1 MEKYYDGDPEK
12 AGSLWTHKITGGA
25 LNESIVGA
33 NTISTVT
40 IKLANG
46 KTLESLGLKDKKL
59 KFESVWFTGKGGDT
73 TPNLIAKESISS
85 GYIYDKTKDKDY
97 HPSNLTKDGF
107 TSKAMFVEGES
118 KKFDEI
124 KTVHEYKPI
133 IKYESSTP
141 GKGYAAVIEET
152 FPAELVDFIDWDNV
166 YIYSSDIN
174 GNPTKDVVKTRIDKP
189 TKDGV
194 INTFNSPA
202 MSHKNV
208 SSKDEVAKV
217 RSYIQDNVLTAGAG
231 GVGFYTISYKLKAS
245 LKDPEA
251 SKKIIAAAKQTDNN
265 SFLPFSSRLYADWPD
280 KKYGIFAK
288 DDGEP
293 WKILENSEHNSVLDV
308 RDTDGDGLIDFI
320 EYQFGSNTNLVD
332 TDGDGVPDGQE
343 ALVDNTKPNDAS
355 DYIVKAPTAENTT
368 YNPAV
373 ENKIKGTLPKPL
385 IKNPAKPEED
395 LKVTNKTAGDAI
407 VKLHPYDAKTK
418 TYDKDKVIAEVKIP
432 FDKLEKGEFE
442 MPLAANKVEDGS
454 KGQLVAY
461 APNGEHPIAGPVL
474 NFNSTDADKFK
485 PEAEKETVPFGG
497 KYDLTDNIKKFKDA
511 KDSTVTPELDDK
523 TPFEDI
529 TAKDAINVNQP
540 GEYTGK
546 VRVKYKDGSTEDV
559 EVPVTV
565 LAKVIDQTKNP
576 DAKTPEG
583 YVRVTFEQGEHG
595 TFAKDSKTVLDVV
608 KGTLKSDVT
617 VPTVAPAENFKHTG
631 WTPEIPEKF
640 DNGGTF
646 TATYA
651 AAKTDAEKYTAEG
664 GTVNKPYGEKATEE
678 DVKKKVTVKDESNQA
693 LPEAEQKKVVKEIK
707 VGEIP
712 EPGKDGKD
720 QTVPVTVVYED
731 GTEDKINVT
740 IDYSDAKDKYAPE
753 GQKVT
758 VNKGAEEPKAEDAI
772 KNKDNMPEGT
782 KYAWKTPV
790 DTNTVGK
797 GKATVTVTYP
807 DGSTE
812 DVEVDFE
819 VKETTPAKTDAEKY
833 TAEGGTVNKP
843 YGEKATEED
852 VKKKVT
858 VKDESNQGLS
868 EAEQK
873 KVVKEIKVGE
883 IPEPGKDG
891 KDQTVPVTVVY
902 EDGTEDKINV
912 TIDYSDAKDKYAP
925 EGQKVTV
932 NKGAEEP
939 KAEDAIKNKDNMPE
953 GTKYAWKTPVDTN
966 TVGKGKATVTVTYPD
981 GSTEDV
987 EVDFEV
993 KETTP
998 AKTDAEKYTAEG
1010 GTVNKPYG
1018 EKATE
1023 AEITDVVTTN
1033 APNERVKSKKIIGD
1047 IPTTGVDQKVAV
1059 EITYADGSTATVQVL
1074 VSYGKA
1080 KDAFDPTG
1088 QNLSVKQNA
1097 SEPSPADAITNKD
1110 ALPANTGYSWTTPVD
1125 TSEVGT
1131 HEYTVKVT
1139 YPDGSEDFVKVNV
1152 TVEATAPAQ
1161 TDAEKYKADGGKVNK
1176 PYGQTATAED
1186 VVNAVT
1192 TDAPKDKVK
1201 SIKAVDAIPTKGKN
1215 QPVKVEVTYADG
1227 TKDTVTVTV
1236 NYMDAAD
1243 AFNPETKPITVDK
1256 GQAPDAKD
1264 GIANKEEFPEGT
1276 TITWKKPVDTN
1287 KPGEKEGTVVVTYP
1301 DGSTDEVK
1309 VKVVVQDKKT
1319 QADENEP
1326 KVKDEIIKEGQKPDL
1341 TDNVTNLDKLP
1352 KGTKVKDITPDGA
1365 INPNKPGEY
1374 EGTLEI
1380 EYPDGSKDVV
1390 KVKVTVEKAKTQA
1403 DENEPKV
1410 KDEIIKEGQ
1419 KPDLTDNVT
1428 NLDKLPK
1435 GTKVKDITPDG
1446 AINPNKPGEYE
1457 GTLEIEYPDGSKDT
1471 VKVKAVVEKKNVAS
1485 SDTHSNNNGKK
1496 PSGGDN
1502 EKAYVNSS
1510 SPKTGDTAN
1519 PSVFAGIM
1527 GMAGSVLALIG
1538 FKKRKKEDEQE

>member
-1 MEKYYDGDPEK
+1 MRKLSVGLCSVVIGASMLFVPMMPSHANEASLIAARLPQAGVAALRSASASGIGATSLTYAGVTFEKTEGDTITLKWSKWNTAGTYWETVTDDKKDPEYFAGRYALLFSDPEFYKQIESIEVKSGSFTVNMEKYYDGDPEK

-678 DVKKKVTVKDESNQA
+678 DVKNKVTVKDESNQA

-731 GTEDKINVT
+731 GTEDNINVT
-740 IDYSDAKDKYAPE
+740 IDYSDAKE
-753 GQKVT
+753 
-758 VNKGAEEPKAEDAI
+758 
-772 KNKDNMPEGT
+772 
-782 KYAWKTPV
+782 
-790 DTNTVGK
+790 
-797 GKATVTVTYP
+797 
-807 DGSTE
+807 
-812 DVEVDFE
+812 
-819 VKETTPAKTDAEKY
+819 
-833 TAEGGTVNKP
+833 
-843 YGEKATEED
+843 
-852 VKKKVT
+852 
-858 VKDESNQGLS
+858 
-868 EAEQK
+868 
-873 KVVKEIKVGE
+873 
-883 IPEPGKDG
+883 
-891 KDQTVPVTVVY
+891 
-902 EDGTEDKINV
+902 
-912 TIDYSDAKDKYAP
+912 KYAP

-1326 KVKDEIIKEGQKPDL
+1326 KVKDEIIKEGEKPDL

-1352 KGTKVKDITPDGA
+1352 KGTKVKDITPDGE

-1410 KDEIIKEGQ
+1410 KDEIIKEGE

-1446 AINPNKPGEYE
+1446 EINPNKPGEYE

-1519 PSVFAGIM
+1519 PSMFAGIM

>member
-1 MEKYYDGDPEK
+1 M
-12 AGSLWTHKITGGA
+12 
-25 LNESIVGA
+25 
-33 NTISTVT
+33 
-40 IKLANG
+40 
-46 KTLESLGLKDKKL
+46 
-59 KFESVWFTGKGGDT
+59 
-73 TPNLIAKESISS
+73 
-85 GYIYDKTKDKDY
+85 
-97 HPSNLTKDGF
+97 DGF

-124 KTVHEYKPI
+124 KTVHEYKPA
-133 IKYESSTP
+133 IKYESSFP
-141 GKGYAAVIEET
+141 GGGYAAVIEET
-152 FPAELVDFIDWDNV
+152 FPAELTDFIDWDNV

-174 GNPTKDVVKTRIDKP
+174 GNPTKNVVKTRIDKP
-189 TKDGV
+189 KDGV

-208 SSKDEVAKV
+208 STNGEVAKV
-217 RSYIQDNVLTAGAG
+217 RSYIQSNVLTAAAG
-231 GVGFYTISYKLKAS
+231 QVGFYTISYKLKDS

-251 SKKIIAAAKQTDNN
+251 AKKIIEAAKQTDNN

-280 KKYGIFAK
+280 NKIFGFNK
-288 DDGEP
+288 DDGAP

-320 EYQFGSNTNLVD
+320 EYQFGSNPNLVD

-395 LKVTNKTAGDAI
+395 LKVTNKAAGDAI

-442 MPLAANKVEDGS
+442 IPLPANKVEDGS
-454 KGQLVAY
+454 KAQIVAY
-461 APNGEHPIAGPVL
+461 APNGEHSIDGPVL
-474 NFNSTDADKFK
+474 NFNLTDADRFK

-497 KYDLTDNIKKFKDA
+497 KYNLTDNIKKFKDA
-511 KDSTVTPELDDK
+511 KGSAATPELDNK
-523 TPFEDI
+523 TPFEDV
-529 TAKDAINVNQP
+529 TAEDAINVNKP

-576 DAKTPEG
+576 DANTPEG

-631 WTPEIPEKF
+631 WTPEIPENF

-646 TATYA
+646 TAKYA
-651 AAKTDAEKYTAEG
+651 AAQTDAEKYTAEG

-678 DVKKKVTVKDESNQA
+678 DVKKKVTVKDGSNQT
-693 LPEAEQKKVVKEIK
+693 LPAAEQKKVVKEIK

-712 EPGKDGKD
+712 EPGKDGGN

-731 GTEDKINVT
+731 GTKDDISVT

-758 VNKGAEEPKAEDAI
+758 VSQGAEEPKAEDAI
-772 KNKDNMPEGT
+772 KNKDKMPEGT
-782 KYAWKTPV
+782 KYAWKTPI
-790 DTNTVGK
+790 DTNTAGER
-797 GKATVTVTYP
+797 KATVTVTYP
-807 DGSTE
+807 DGSKE

-819 VKETTPAKTDAEKY
+819 VRVTTPA
-833 TAEGGTVNKP
+833 
-843 YGEKATEED
+843 
-852 VKKKVT
+852 
-858 VKDESNQGLS
+858 Q
-868 EAEQK
+868 
-873 KVVKEIKVGE
+873 
-883 IPEPGKDG
+883 
-891 KDQTVPVTVVY
+891 
-902 EDGTEDKINV
+902 
-912 TIDYSDAKDKYAP
+912 
-925 EGQKVTV
+925 
-932 NKGAEEP
+932 
-939 KAEDAIKNKDNMPE
+939 
-953 GTKYAWKTPVDTN
+953 
-966 TVGKGKATVTVTYPD
+966 
-981 GSTEDV
+981 
-987 EVDFEV
+987 
-993 KETTP
+993 
-998 AKTDAEKYTAEG
+998 TDAEKYTAEG

-1023 AEITDVVTTN
+1023 AEITDAVTTN

-1047 IPTTGVDQKVAV
+1047 IPTTGVDQPVDV
-1059 EITYADGSTATVQVL
+1059 EITYADGSVATVQVF

-1088 QNLSVKQNA
+1088 KNLSVKQNDGA
-1097 SEPSPADAITNKD
+1097 PSPADAITNKD
-1110 ALPANTGYSWTTPVD
+1110 ALPANTGYSWTTPVN
-1125 TSEVGT
+1125 TTEVGT
-1131 HEYTVKVT
+1131 HEYTVKIT

-1176 PYGQTATAED
+1176 PYGQTATAEE
-1186 VVNAVT
+1186 VVDAVT

-1201 SIKAVDAIPTKGKN
+1201 SIKVVGSIPTKGKN
-1215 QPVKVEVTYADG
+1215 QPVKVDVTYADG

-1264 GIANKEEFPEGT
+1264 GIANKDEFPEGT
-1276 TITWKKPVDTN
+1276 TITWKKPVDTK

-1301 DGSTDEVK
+1301 DGSKDEVT
-1309 VKVVVQDKKT
+1309 VKVVVQDKKS

-1326 KVKDEIIKEGQKPDL
+1326 KVKEEVIKEG
-1341 TDNVTNLDKLP
+1341 
-1352 KGTKVKDITPDGA
+1352 
-1365 INPNKPGEY
+1365 E
-1374 EGTLEI
+1374 
-1380 EYPDGSKDVV
+1380 
-1390 KVKVTVEKAKTQA
+1390 
-1403 DENEPKV
+1403 
-1410 KDEIIKEGQ
+1410 

-1471 VKVKAVVEKKNVAS
+1471 VKVKVVVTKKNVAS
-1485 SDTHSNNNGKK
+1485 SNTDSNNNGKK
-1496 PSGGDN
+1496 PSGSDN
-1502 EKAYVNSS
+1502 GKVHVNSS

-1519 PSVFAGIM
+1519 LSMFAGIM
-1527 GMAGSVLALIG
+1527 GMAGSLLALIG
-1538 FKKRKKEDEQE
+1538 FKKRKKEDERE

>member
-1 MEKYYDGDPEK
+1 MRKLSVGLCSVVIGASMLFVPMMPSHANEASLIAARLPQAGVAALRSASASGIGATSLTYAGVTFEKTEGDTITLKWSKWNTAGTYWETVTDDKKDPEYFAGRYALLFSDPEFYKQIESIEVKSGSFTVNMEKYYDGDPEK

-678 DVKKKVTVKDESNQA
+678 DVKNKVTVKDESNQA

-731 GTEDKINVT
+731 GTEDNINVT
-740 IDYSDAKDKYAPE
+740 IDYNDAKE
-753 GQKVT
+753 
-758 VNKGAEEPKAEDAI
+758 
-772 KNKDNMPEGT
+772 
-782 KYAWKTPV
+782 
-790 DTNTVGK
+790 
-797 GKATVTVTYP
+797 
-807 DGSTE
+807 
-812 DVEVDFE
+812 
-819 VKETTPAKTDAEKY
+819 
-833 TAEGGTVNKP
+833 
-843 YGEKATEED
+843 
-852 VKKKVT
+852 
-858 VKDESNQGLS
+858 
-868 EAEQK
+868 
-873 KVVKEIKVGE
+873 
-883 IPEPGKDG
+883 
-891 KDQTVPVTVVY
+891 
-902 EDGTEDKINV
+902 
-912 TIDYSDAKDKYAP
+912 KYAP

-1326 KVKDEIIKEGQKPDL
+1326 KVKDEIIKEGEKPDL

-1352 KGTKVKDITPDGA
+1352 KGTKVKDITPDGE

-1410 KDEIIKEGQ
+1410 KDEIIKEGE

-1446 AINPNKPGEYE
+1446 EINPNKPGEYE

-1519 PSVFAGIM
+1519 PSMFAGIM

>member
-1 MEKYYDGDPEK
+1 MKEKNKQVNLKWGMRKLSVGLCSVVIGASMLFVPMMPSHANEASLIAARLPQAGVAALRSASASGIGATSLTYAGVTFEKTEGDTITLKWSKWNTAGTYWETVTDDKKDPEYFAGRYALLFSDPEFYKQIESIEVKSGSFTVNMEKYYDGDPEK

-59 KFESVWFTGKGGDT
+59 KFESVWFTGKGGKT

-85 GYIYDKTKDKDY
+85 GYIYDKTKDKDN

-280 KKYGIFAK
+280 KKYDIFAK

-442 MPLAANKVEDGS
+442 MPLAANTVEDGS
-454 KGQLVAY
+454 KGQIVAY

-474 NFNSTDADKFK
+474 NFNSTEADKFK

-497 KYDLTDNIKKFKDA
+497 KYDLTDNIKKFTDA
-511 KDSTVTPELDDK
+511 KGSAATPELDDK

-529 TAKDAINVNQP
+529 TAEGAINVNQP

-664 GTVNKPYGEKATEE
+664 GTINKPYGEKATEE

-782 KYAWKTPV
+782 KYAWKTP
-790 DTNTVGK
+790 
-797 GKATVTVTYP
+797 
-807 DGSTE
+807 
-812 DVEVDFE
+812 
-819 VKETTPAKTDAEKY
+819 
-833 TAEGGTVNKP
+833 
-843 YGEKATEED
+843 
-852 VKKKVT
+852 
-858 VKDESNQGLS
+858 
-868 EAEQK
+868 
-873 KVVKEIKVGE
+873 I
-883 IPEPGKDG
+883 
-891 KDQTVPVTVVY
+891 
-902 EDGTEDKINV
+902 
-912 TIDYSDAKDKYAP
+912 
-925 EGQKVTV
+925 
-932 NKGAEEP
+932 
-939 KAEDAIKNKDNMPE
+939 
-953 GTKYAWKTPVDTN
+953 DTN

-1326 KVKDEIIKEGQKPDL
+1326 KVKDEIIKEGEKPDL

-1352 KGTKVKDITPDGA
+1352 KGTKVKDITPDG
-1365 INPNKPGEY
+1365 E
-1374 EGTLEI
+1374 
-1380 EYPDGSKDVV
+1380 
-1390 KVKVTVEKAKTQA
+1390 
-1403 DENEPKV
+1403 
-1410 KDEIIKEGQ
+1410 
-1419 KPDLTDNVT
+1419 
-1428 NLDKLPK
+1428 
-1435 GTKVKDITPDG
+1435 
-1446 AINPNKPGEYE
+1446 INPNKPGEYE

-1519 PSVFAGIM
+1519 PSMFAGIM

>member
-1 MEKYYDGDPEK
+1 MKEKNKQVNLKWGMRKLSVGLCSVVIGASMLFVPMMPSHANEASLIAARLPQAGVAALRSASASGIGATSLTYAGVTFEKTEGDTITLKWSKWNTAGTYWETVTDDKKDPEYFAGRYALLFSDPEFYKQIESIEVKSGSFTVNMEKYYDGDPEK

-59 KFESVWFTGKGGDT
+59 KFESVWFTGKGGKT

-85 GYIYDKTKDKDY
+85 GYIYDKTKDKDN

-133 IKYESSTP
+133 IKYDSSTP

-442 MPLAANKVEDGS
+442 MPLAANTVEDGS
-454 KGQLVAY
+454 KGQIVAY

-474 NFNSTDADKFK
+474 NFNSTEADKFK

-497 KYDLTDNIKKFKDA
+497 KYDLTDNIKKFTDA
-511 KDSTVTPELDDK
+511 KGSAATPELDDK

-529 TAKDAINVNQP
+529 TAEGAINVNQP

-664 GTVNKPYGEKATEE
+664 GT
-678 DVKKKVTVKDESNQA
+678 
-693 LPEAEQKKVVKEIK
+693 I
-707 VGEIP
+707 
-712 EPGKDGKD
+712 
-720 QTVPVTVVYED
+720 
-731 GTEDKINVT
+731 
-740 IDYSDAKDKYAPE
+740 
-753 GQKVT
+753 
-758 VNKGAEEPKAEDAI
+758 
-772 KNKDNMPEGT
+772 
-782 KYAWKTPV
+782 
-790 DTNTVGK
+790 
-797 GKATVTVTYP
+797 
-807 DGSTE
+807 
-812 DVEVDFE
+812 
-819 VKETTPAKTDAEKY
+819 
-833 TAEGGTVNKP
+833 NKP

-953 GTKYAWKTPVDTN
+953 GTKYAWKTPIDTN

-1059 EITYADGSTATVQVL
+1059 EITYADGSTATVQVS
-1074 VSYGKA
+1074 VSYGQA

-1097 SEPSPADAITNKD
+1097 SAPSPADAIANKND
-1110 ALPANTGYSWTTPVD
+1110 LPANTGYSWTTPVD

-1161 TDAEKYKADGGKVNK
+1161 TDAEKYKADGGKVDK
-1176 PYGQTATAED
+1176 PYGQTATAEE
-1186 VVNAVT
+1186 VVGAVK

-1201 SIKAVDAIPTKGKN
+1201 SITVVDSIPTKGKN
-1215 QPVKVEVTYADG
+1215 QLVKVDVTYADG
-1227 TKDTVTVTV
+1227 SKDTVTVTV

-1243 AFNPETKPITVDK
+1243 AFTPKTKPITVDK

-1276 TITWKKPVDTN
+1276 NITWKKPVDTN
-1287 KPGEKEGTVVVTYP
+1287 KPGETEGTVVVTYP
-1301 DGSTDEVK
+1301 DGSQDEVT

-1326 KVKDEIIKEGQKPDL
+1326 KVKDEIIKEG
-1341 TDNVTNLDKLP
+1341 
-1352 KGTKVKDITPDGA
+1352 
-1365 INPNKPGEY
+1365 E
-1374 EGTLEI
+1374 
-1380 EYPDGSKDVV
+1380 
-1390 KVKVTVEKAKTQA
+1390 
-1403 DENEPKV
+1403 
-1410 KDEIIKEGQ
+1410 